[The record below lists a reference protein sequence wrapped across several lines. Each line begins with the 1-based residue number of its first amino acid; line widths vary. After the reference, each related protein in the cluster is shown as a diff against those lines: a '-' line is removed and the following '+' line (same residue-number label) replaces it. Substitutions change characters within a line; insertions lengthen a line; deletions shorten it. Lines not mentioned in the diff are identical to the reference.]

1 MAKKRIDL
9 YFKTDPAW
17 VDVATQDMAKL
28 LADHANCERKASAM
42 ATSLIMKYR
51 DRTQIIE
58 PLIDLALEELEHF
71 KLVYNL
77 MKSKGM
83 PLLEDSKD
91 PYVKQLMKQVRKGRD
106 DGFLD
111 RLLICS
117 LIETRGAE
125 RFQLLA
131 NGLNDET
138 LCIFYRD
145 LWAAE
150 AKHGELFIDLALLY
164 FDTETVEN
172 RLHIIGKVEGD
183 IVRDLPWT
191 SSFH

>member
-17 VDVATQDMAKL
+17 VDTATRNMAML

-51 DRTQIIE
+51 DRTEIIE
-58 PLIDLALEELEHF
+58 PMIDLALEELEHF
-71 KLVYNL
+71 QRVYAL
-77 MKSKGM
+77 MKSNNM
-83 PLLEDSKD
+83 PLLEDRKD
-91 PYVKQLMKQVRKGRD
+91 PYVKQLMKQVRQGRD
-106 DGFLD
+106 AGFLD

-131 NGLNDET
+131 NGLDDAE
-138 LCIFYRD
+138 LSAFYRD

-150 AKHGELFIDLALLY
+150 AKHGELFIELALLY
-164 FDTETVEN
+164 FDGDVVDQRVHE
-172 RLHIIGKVEGD
+172 IGQIEGE
-183 IVRDLPWT
+183 IVRALPWT

>member
-17 VDVATQDMAKL
+17 VDTATQDMAKL

-51 DRTQIIE
+51 DRTKIID

-71 KLVYNL
+71 KSVYAL

-91 PYVKQLMKQVRKGRD
+91 PYVKQLMKQVRQGRD

-125 RFQLLA
+125 RFQLLS
-131 NGLNDET
+131 NGLHDPEMCT
-138 LCIFYRD
+138 FYRD

-150 AKHGELFIDLALLY
+150 AKHGELFVELALLY
-164 FDTETVEN
+164 FTEAVVEQ
-172 RLHIIGKVEGD
+172 RLHEIGQVEGE
-183 IVRDLPWT
+183 IVKNLPWT

>member
-17 VDVATQDMAKL
+17 VEVATQDMAKL

-51 DRTQIIE
+51 DRPAIIE
-58 PLIDLALEELEHF
+58 PLIALAIEELEHF
-71 KLVYNL
+71 KQVYAL
-77 MKSKGM
+77 MKAKNM
-83 PLLEDSKD
+83 PLREDMKD
-91 PYVKQLMKQVRKGRD
+91 PYVKQLMKQVRLGRD
-106 DGFLD
+106 EAFLD

-117 LIETRGAE
+117 VIETRGAE

-131 NGLNDET
+131 NGLEEEAMR
-138 LCIFYRD
+138 CFYRD

-150 AKHGELFIDLALLY
+150 ARHGDLFVELALIY
-164 FDTETVEN
+164 FDETLVN
-172 RLHIIGKVEGD
+172 QRLHEIGQAEGD
-183 IVRDLPWT
+183 IVRDLPWA